1 VAAFFELAIAA
12 IKGISVS
19 TKLMQCRWIIAE
31 LIATGLCIS
40 VAFIVIDVPFM
51 KYHVIAMASG
61 QCLASFFCVWTVHHD
76 CDQSG
81 MLTRTLRG
89 AMQNGITMNMFFHA
103 EHHLFPC
110 VPTCHLGLLAERLD
124 HVAPEIKQTRVF

>member
-1 VAAFFELAIAA
+1 LGAFLVGAVAGRFAIDGAQRA
-12 IKGISVS
+12 LLVGSS
-19 TKLMQCRWIIAE
+19 
-31 LIATGLCIS
+31 
-40 VAFIVIDVPFM
+40 IDVPFM

-81 MLTRTLRG
+81 MLARTLRG